1 MQRVGRVDP
10 HRTQHPRR
18 RPSPC
23 TIFPWVPRPP
33 RRSAAARILHGGT
46 NAAVNRPRTEGRPE
60 QRRRGATSRGVALT
74 GCRRAVKRKGAA
86 PHGSA
91 GHLAPAKARG
101 PPHRA
106 GVLFGWKGPP
116 AWRHGQE
123 AETRLDTLAATLCDR
138 NKECA
143 QGQSRK
149 VTQRRTPAARRAAW
163 RPSWPFM
170 EAPWN
175 GFGRSGWRVPRDRR
189 VAEPEEH
196 SRVRDTADSGSDL
209 DDSDESGDEEDGS
222 EMQERIERSLG
233 ECPGVK
239 IDEIGQSCNDF
250 LTKITRKL
258 ASSGPSP
265 FGGAFPGCS
274 AVCPGLSGALDLAKT
289 AGGGKTVG
297 WSPVI

>member
-10 HRTQHPRR
+10 HRTRHPRR

-60 QRRRGATSRGVALT
+60 QRRRGVTSRGVALT

-123 AETRLDTLAATLCDR
+123 AETRLDTLAATLCRLIQGAMHMQLIISDHIV
-138 NKECA
+138 CA
-143 QGQSRK
+143 QRCYHW
-149 VTQRRTPAARRAAW
+149 RARRC
-163 RPSWPFM
+163 R
-170 EAPWN
+170 
-175 GFGRSGWRVPRDRR
+175 
-189 VAEPEEH
+189 
-196 SRVRDTADSGSDL
+196 
-209 DDSDESGDEEDGS
+209 
-222 EMQERIERSLG
+222 
-233 ECPGVK
+233 
-239 IDEIGQSCNDF
+239 
-250 LTKITRKL
+250 
-258 ASSGPSP
+258 
-265 FGGAFPGCS
+265 
-274 AVCPGLSGALDLAKT
+274 
-289 AGGGKTVG
+289 
-297 WSPVI
+297 

>member
-10 HRTQHPRR
+10 HRTRHPRR

-60 QRRRGATSRGVALT
+60 QRRRGVTSRGVALT

-123 AETRLDTLAATLCDR
+123 AETRLDSVSNLKGGQVER
-138 NKECA
+138 
-143 QGQSRK
+143 QGQNAVRSSE
-149 VTQRRTPAARRAAW
+149 VVSEVSHLLYIEWCMRALL
-163 RPSWPFM
+163 F
-170 EAPWN
+170 
-175 GFGRSGWRVPRDRR
+175 
-189 VAEPEEH
+189 
-196 SRVRDTADSGSDL
+196 
-209 DDSDESGDEEDGS
+209 
-222 EMQERIERSLG
+222 
-233 ECPGVK
+233 
-239 IDEIGQSCNDF
+239 
-250 LTKITRKL
+250 
-258 ASSGPSP
+258 
-265 FGGAFPGCS
+265 
-274 AVCPGLSGALDLAKT
+274 
-289 AGGGKTVG
+289 
-297 WSPVI
+297 